1 MIDSIDDSAHQDLA
15 GLVRTTN
22 AFLLGEITAAVFDDR
37 YRAQFSE
44 LPLGLDESTF
54 DILETVFFACEDYL
68 DDPDL
73 RDPGGLDE
81 QGLLEAA
88 RAGLAALSRE

>member
-1 MIDSIDDSAHQDLA
+1 VADQSAQKHLA
-15 GLVRTTN
+15 ELVKTME
-22 AFLLGEITAAVFDDR
+22 AFVAGEMSASGFDDT
-37 YRAQFSE
+37 YRAKFSE

-54 DILETVFFACEDYL
+54 AILETVFFACEDYV

-73 RDPGGLDE
+73 RDPGDLDE

-88 RAGLAALSRE
+88 RAALAALAGSL

>member
-1 MIDSIDDSAHQDLA
+1 MADQSAQEHLG
-15 GLVRTTN
+15 GLVRTID
-22 AFLLGEITAAVFDDR
+22 AFVTGEIPADVFDDR

-54 DILETVFFACEDYL
+54 AILETVFFACEDFV

-73 RDPGGLDE
+73 RDPGDLDE

-88 RAGLAALSRE
+88 RAGLAALSRSS